1 MCTKC
6 GFSQNGLIYEAKIVK
21 KSKRAKKSRKRE
33 KFKKIILCCEN
44 CKIERESNLEKN
56 EPVKVE
62 KILPK
67 ISKIGQKAQ
76 NSPKVGLNLKKSG
89 KVKKKAK
96 ESGTGLMAFLKK
108 F

>member
-6 GFSQNGLIYEAKIVK
+6 GFSQNGLIYDAKFVK
-21 KSKRAKKSRKRE
+21 KSKKSRKRE
-33 KFKKIILCCEN
+33 IFKKIKFCCEN
-44 CKIERESNLEKN
+44 CKIEKESNIERN
-56 EPVKVE
+56 EPVE

-67 ISKIGQKAQ
+67 ISKIGQKSQ
-76 NSPKVGLNLKKSG
+76 KVSLNLKKSG

>member
-1 MCTKC
+1 MT
-6 GFSQNGLIYEAKIVK
+6 
-21 KSKRAKKSRKRE
+21 KKSRKRE
-33 KFKKIILCCEN
+33 KFKKIVSCCEN
-44 CKIERESNLEKN
+44 CKIERESNLEKI

-76 NSPKVGLNLKKSG
+76 NSPKVGLSLKKSG

-96 ESGTGLMAFLKK
+96 ENGTGLMAFLKK

>member
-6 GFSQNGLIYEAKIVK
+6 GFSRNGLIYNAKIVK
-21 KSKRAKKSRKRE
+21 KSKKSRKRE
-33 KFKKIILCCEN
+33 IFKKIKFCCEN
-44 CKIERESNLEKN
+44 CKIEKESNIERN

-67 ISKIGQKAQ
+67 ISKIGQKSQ
-76 NSPKVGLNLKKSG
+76 KVGLNLKKSG